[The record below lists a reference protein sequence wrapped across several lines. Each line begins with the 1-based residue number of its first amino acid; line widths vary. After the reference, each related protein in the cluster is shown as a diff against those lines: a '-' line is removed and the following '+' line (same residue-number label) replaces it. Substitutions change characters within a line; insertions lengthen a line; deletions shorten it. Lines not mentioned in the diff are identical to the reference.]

1 MNVENPIVRS
11 LARSPIRTRESGVTH
26 AAWRMEIDSDAGS
39 GAITLVDAAT
49 RLPFYRGEGLFLGW
63 TQEQLA
69 ETYQRLLAP
78 DNERPFDVMQL
89 G

>member
-1 MNVENPIVRS
+1 MSDENLKVRS
-11 LARSPIRTRESGVTH
+11 LERASIRTRESGVTH

-39 GAITLVDAAT
+39 GTITLVDAGGI
-49 RLPFYRGEGLFLGW
+49 PIHRGDGLFLGW
-63 TQEQLA
+63 SQEQLA

-78 DNERPFDVMQL
+78 DTEPPFEVMQL

>member
-1 MNVENPIVRS
+1 MSDENLTVRS
-11 LARSPIRTRESGVTH
+11 LERASIRTRESGVTH

-39 GAITLVDAAT
+39 GTITLVEGGGV
-49 RLPFYRGEGLFLGW
+49 PIHRGEGIFLGW

-78 DNERPFDVMQL
+78 DTEPPFEVMQL